1 VATPCLPLP
10 KPSTDTPQTNRHN
23 AWWRWKYRV
32 APLGP
37 YHFALGP
44 MITRSYQ
51 ERVKQ
56 PKKYP
61 RTFGANS
68 IGLGYWFK
76 PNGKG

>member
-1 VATPCLPLP
+1 MPGGAGNTALPPSVGAT
-10 KPSTDTPQTNRHN
+10 
-23 AWWRWKYRV
+23 
-32 APLGP
+32 

-44 MITRSYQ
+44 MITRAYQ